1 MPRGHSG
8 QVADESGVL
17 RLVETFSPYMLIC
30 VCFQQRDGV
39 CVVENGS
46 MLSAGREF
54 EWAEQRRIQM
64 VSVLRG
70 FRGTKHTNAAQ
81 QLNYTL
87 NTKFKE

>member
-8 QVADESGVL
+8 QVADESVVS
-17 RLVETFSPYMLIC
+17 RLVEIFSPEILIC
-30 VCFQQRDGV
+30 VCFLQRGGM

-46 MLSAGREF
+46 VLSAGREF

-70 FRGTKHTNAAQ
+70 FRGTKHTQ
-81 QLNYTL
+81 KTPIVHYD
-87 NTKFKE
+87 

>member
-8 QVADESGVL
+8 QVADESVVS
-17 RLVETFSPYMLIC
+17 RLVEIFSTEILIC
-30 VCFQQRDGV
+30 VCFLQRGGM

-46 MLSAGREF
+46 VLSAGREF

-70 FRGTKHTNAAQ
+70 FRGTKQ
-81 QLNYTL
+81 PLQ
-87 NTKFKE
+87 